1 MKRVVLLMILAAA
14 SAVPAYAA
22 PVEDGNDLPQL
33 AIIAQQAEAAS
44 KNPDLL
50 QRAAKDKALDD
61 FYSRNRKLKSPTKS
75 TTKDGA
81 VTAKEKEKPAADT
94 SVYEEVPLPPTAHE
108 DDFGGQVAL
117 PEVVQKAVMSRSDV
131 NRVVCSEPVKDV
143 IFSEEKGVMSKFY
156 GNSAYIKFNFDE
168 VGGAVAYNKN
178 PIELHVICGDT
189 TYTLVAVPLP
199 VPPQIIRLGSDKA
212 AKVRENASMFR
223 DATTNKQIREL
234 MVRAYKNDFPESFT
248 IHKHFTPIHIYRD
261 LDIVHVRT
269 TVVEGEGVSV
279 KEFHVTSKVDGIEL
293 KETHFMRRELSDH
306 FGAVAIEPGKG
317 KPKRGEAVRIFVVE
331 FKAGNASEGAANVK

>member
-1 MKRVVLLMILAAA
+1 MKRVILSMIFAMA
-14 SAVPAYAA
+14 STASAYAA
-22 PVEDGNDLPQL
+22 SVEDGNDLPKL
-33 AIIAQQAEAAS
+33 AIIGQQAEAAS
-44 KNPDLL
+44 KNPEV
-50 QRAAKDKALDD
+50 QQKTAKDKALDD
-61 FYSRNRKLKSPTKS
+61 FYGRNRKPKS
-75 TTKDGA
+75 TPA
-81 VTAKEKEKPAADT
+81 ASASAKEKEKPAAEPN
-94 SVYEEVPLPPTAHE
+94 VYDEVPLPGTARE

-131 NRVVCSEPVKDV
+131 NRIVCSEPVKDV

-212 AKVRENASMFR
+212 AKVRENSSMFR
-223 DATTNKQIREL
+223 ETTTNKQIREL
-234 MVRAYKNDFPESFT
+234 MVRAYKNDFPDSFT
-248 IHKHFTPIHIYRD
+248 VQKHSTPIYIYRD
-261 LDIVHVRT
+261 LDIVHART

-279 KEFHVTSKVDGIEL
+279 KEFHVTSRVDGIEL
-293 KETHFMRRELSDH
+293 KEKHFMRRELSDH
-306 FGAVAIEPGKG
+306 FGAVAIEPGKDR
-317 KPKRGEAVRIFVVE
+317 PKKGEPVRIFVVE
-331 FKAGNASEGAANVK
+331 FKAESTAEGAANVK